1 MWYYTLNGQQAGPV
15 SQSELADRLSNDL
28 SPNTLVWKEG
38 MADWLPANEVA
49 EFKDFDTPS
58 PSDINIY
65 AAPDTVATMAP
76 QEISTN
82 DLPDSPI
89 PLDVLFC
96 IKQGWKFTCGN
107 FGKIFLFGLVYLVLS
122 LFITTLAFLAIKS
135 ELTAI
140 LMQILDY
147 ILKTFINM
155 GAFAFALA
163 LIKGQDTSISQLL
176 GQIIGKLFKVCV
188 ASLLYGIMIVL
199 GLICFVIPGIYLA
212 IRFFYYQAAIID
224 KDLGII
230 ESFSYS
236 SELTRDNKLNV
247 FGLHVLNFLIVLA
260 GFLAFGIGLLWAVP
274 TVWLASV
281 ISYCYLHDGERA
293 IIVQN

>member
-1 MWYYTLNGQQAGPV
+1 MWYYTLNSQQAGPV
-15 SQSELADRLSNDL
+15 SQSELADLLNNDL

-49 EFKDFDTPS
+49 EFKNFNAPS

-122 LFITTLAFLAIKS
+122 LFITTLESLAIEA
-135 ELTAI
+135 ELAES
-140 LMQILDY
+140 LMQILSY
-147 ILKTFINM
+147 ILQTFIGM
-155 GAFAFALA
+155 GIFAFALA
-163 LIKGQDTSISQLL
+163 LVKGQDASISQLF
-176 GQIIGKLFKVCV
+176 GQSGGKLLKVCV
-188 ASLLYGIMIVL
+188 ASLLYGIMVVL
-199 GLICFVIPGIYLA
+199 GFICFVIPGIYLT

-236 SELTRDNKLNV
+236 SKLTRDNKLNIL
-247 FGLHVLNFLIVLA
+247 GLHVLNFLIVIA
-260 GFLAFGIGLLWAVP
+260 GFLAFGIGLFWAVP